1 MIKVLSIFFLLLII
15 LAFKNIGYA
24 KTSID
29 ACWTFNKAGD
39 FKRAIEAG
47 KLAVKK
53 YPKNSKAYGCL
64 GFAYYALGELKL
76 AYEN

>member
-1 MIKVLSIFFLLLII
+1 MFSFLS
-15 LAFKNIGYA
+15 FKNIAYA
-24 KTSID
+24 QQEIN
-29 ACWTFNKAGD
+29 ACLTFIQAGD
-39 FKRAIEAG
+39 YKRAIEAG